1 MVLICAIWGFQG
13 RSKRMDFSAGHGY
26 FLIGGLILVGAGL
39 LIVSLIVNVRVAHSV
54 RHDIRHR
61 EKLLE
66 YYRNIFSQLGV
77 ILIGIGVSLFIF
89 FFQQNYQ
96 DQRKR
101 ETELQ
106 LVLAKLAARIARG
119 AAVVESLGEFDALLD
134 DGGPYISPELGGTNA
149 AISAH
154 GAELGKQVAEILLVE
169 RDVEVQ
175 AFEILNLSRD
185 FEASFVVNELDPTL
199 WFNIVRD
206 ESEIKYATT
215 QLALDYKD
223 LQDAIGGESIEVA
236 IANPEKERKI
246 KQEALDI
253 FYDADLLRQR
263 SRRLLGRACWLFSKG
278 RSFVNLGPVDE
289 IEADARSHQEWI
301 DRSKR
306 FLTQLTSGS
315 GDCFKLLQFTPAP

>member
-1 MVLICAIWGFQG
+1 
-13 RSKRMDFSAGHGY
+13 MDFRTFSGY
-26 FLIGGLILVGAGL
+26 GYLLIGGLILVGAGL
-39 LIVSLIVNVRVAHSV
+39 LTISLIVNLGVAHSV
-54 RHDIRHR
+54 RQDARHR

-66 YYRNIFSQLGV
+66 YYRNTFSQLGV

-106 LVLAKLAARIARG
+106 QVLAKLAARIARG
-119 AAVVESLGEFDALLD
+119 AAVVESLGEFDTLLD
-134 DGGPYISPELGGTNA
+134 EGGPYIDPKLGGKNNA
-149 AISAH
+149 IGAH
-154 GAELGKQVAEILLVE
+154 GAELAKQVAELLLVE
-169 RDVEVQ
+169 RDVDVQ

-185 FEASFVVNELDPTL
+185 FESSFVVNELDPTL
-199 WFNIVRD
+199 WFNIVSD

-215 QLALDYKD
+215 QLPLDYTD
-223 LQDAIGGESIEVA
+223 LHDAIGGEPLDVA

-246 KQEALDI
+246 KQEVLDI
-253 FYDADLLRQR
+253 FYDADLLRLR
-263 SRRLLGRACWLFSKG
+263 SRRLLGRACWLFSNG
-278 RSFVNLGPVDE
+278 RGFVKLRPVDE

-301 DRSKR
+301 DRSKN

-315 GDCFKLLQFTPAP
+315 GDCFKLLRYSPTS

>member
-1 MVLICAIWGFQG
+1 
-13 RSKRMDFSAGHGY
+13 MDFNSRHGY
-26 FLIGGLILVGAGL
+26 LLIGGLILVGAGL
-39 LIVSLIVNVRVAHSV
+39 LIVSLIVNLRVAHSV
-54 RHDIRHR
+54 RDDVRHR

-89 FFQQNYQ
+89 FFQQDYQ

-106 LVLAKLAARIARG
+106 QVLAKLAARVAR
-119 AAVVESLGEFDALLD
+119 ASAVVEALGEFDALLD
-134 DGGPYISPELGGTNA
+134 DGGAYVSPELGGNNA

-154 GAELGKQVAEILLVE
+154 GTALAKQVSQILLVE
-169 RDVEVQ
+169 RDVDVQ
-175 AFEILNLSRD
+175 GFDILNLSRD
-185 FEASFVVNELDPTL
+185 FEASFVVNELNPTL

-206 ESEIKYATT
+206 ESDIKYATT
-215 QLALDYKD
+215 QIALDYKD
-223 LQDAIGGESIEVA
+223 LQDAIGGEPIEVA

-246 KQEALDI
+246 RQEVLDV

-263 SRRLLGRACWLFSKG
+263 SRRFLGRACWLFSKG
-278 RSFVNLGPVDE
+278 RGFVKLAPANE

-301 DRSKR
+301 ERSKP
-306 FLTQLTSGS
+306 FLAQMTSGS
-315 GDCFKLLQFTPAP
+315 GDCFKLLQFGPAS

>member
-1 MVLICAIWGFQG
+1 
-13 RSKRMDFSAGHGY
+13 
-26 FLIGGLILVGAGL
+26 
-39 LIVSLIVNVRVAHSV
+39 
-54 RHDIRHR
+54 
-61 EKLLE
+61 
-66 YYRNIFSQLGV
+66 
-77 ILIGIGVSLFIF
+77 LFIF

-119 AAVVESLGEFDALLD
+119 AAVVEYLSEFDALLD

-175 AFEILNLSRD
+175 GFEILNLSRD
-185 FEASFVVNELDPTL
+185 FEASFVVNELDPAL

-223 LQDAIGGESIEVA
+223 
-236 IANPEKERKI
+236 
-246 KQEALDI
+246 
-253 FYDADLLRQR
+253 
-263 SRRLLGRACWLFSKG
+263 
-278 RSFVNLGPVDE
+278 
-289 IEADARSHQEWI
+289 
-301 DRSKR
+301 
-306 FLTQLTSGS
+306 
-315 GDCFKLLQFTPAP
+315 